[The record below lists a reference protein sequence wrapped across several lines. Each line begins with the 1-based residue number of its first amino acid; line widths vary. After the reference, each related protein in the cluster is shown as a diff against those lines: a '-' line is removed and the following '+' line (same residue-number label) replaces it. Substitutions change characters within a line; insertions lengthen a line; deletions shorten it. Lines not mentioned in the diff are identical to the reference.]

1 MSLNVNNIGSSLQ
14 NVPEYSEFDQ
24 SQVNVRCVGTI
35 SSISTKGDNKRY
47 NRNESKSQKSKSRPR
62 KGHVKPSKKSQKIKQ
77 LLSTRVKQDEGPNSG
92 SITNTSTTTDNMSTH
107 SQIICSTSDSVAPYP
122 TQLYAS
128 NLMRK
133 VLMQDMLSTN
143 KRNNNNVPSLHTK
156 PAVTQL
162 IPGILP
168 NMASSKLVPC
178 NITRLQPELV
188 GTNSIGLQSVPS
200 LAQFLSSNTITG
212 IQSMSPLQGSQST
225 QLLPGTSSTI
235 SQLMPSNRSTG
246 LQSIPGQT
254 PISGA
259 AGLQQRSGI
268 CQLSP
273 GSLSTVTSMLGQL
286 ISTGSTNQEKQS
298 ELSVISK
305 QSSTP
310 TSLPLIENEMTLIG
324 EEPDLSKTTTQSEQ
338 QYPSIAQLKSS
349 QSTSTEE
356 DSLIS
361 LNLGSLSS
369 QGPAQQG
376 SILIPLN
383 QCEKANSENITVTYQ
398 QLQSVLSSLI
408 SGLQGQLDA
417 TQKLVPPIVATS
429 VQNLLNHKSL
439 STGLHQPLQDIAS
452 SNPISDAPYSFVQ
465 FPLNNKETQIN
476 CNTDEQNA
484 ANSTVENNSSLICQS
499 KSDQLE
505 QLTGLQ
511 NRGVGNQ
518 LAVDSGL
525 VDEGNQMFMMNTED
539 RLVEDS
545 FLSEQ
550 SGMLGFFYFSKNL
563 INQQVPHLN
572 FKLTNYSDRQIKNK

>member
-1 MSLNVNNIGSSLQ
+1 MGSSSNQGYLALNVNSI
-14 NVPEYSEFDQ
+14 VPEYAEFDQ
-24 SQVNVRCVGTI
+24 SQVNVGCVGTI
-35 SSISTKGDNKRY
+35 SSTSTKGDNKRY
-47 NRNESKSQKSKSRPR
+47 NRNESKSPKSKSRPR
-62 KGHVKPSKKSQKIKQ
+62 KGQVKPSKKSQKIKQ
-77 LLSTRVKQDEGPNSG
+77 LLSTKLKQDEGPNRG
-92 SITNTSTTTDNMSTH
+92 SITSTTTTTENISTH
-107 SQIICSTSDSVAPYP
+107 SQVICSTSDSVAAFPKSNE
-122 TQLYAS
+122 LFAS

-133 VLMQDMLSTN
+133 VLIQDMLSTN
-143 KRNNNNVPSLHTK
+143 KRSNSNVPSLNTK
-156 PAVTQL
+156 PIVTQL

-168 NMASSKLVPC
+168 NMASSQPVPC
-178 NITRLQPELV
+178 NITRIQPELV

-200 LAQFLSSNTITG
+200 LTQFLSGNTITG
-212 IQSMSPLQGSQST
+212 IQSVSPLQGSHTT
-225 QLLPGTSSTI
+225 QLLSGTSSTI

-254 PISGA
+254 QISGT
-259 AGLQQRSGI
+259 AGLQQSSGI

-286 ISTGSTNQEKQS
+286 ISTGSTHQEKQS

-324 EEPDLSKTTTQSEQ
+324 EEPDISKTTTQSEQ
-338 QYPSIAQLKSS
+338 QDASIAQLKSS
-349 QSTSTEE
+349 QSTPTEE

-361 LNLGSLSS
+361 LNLSSLSS

-383 QCEKANSENITVTYQ
+383 QCEKANSENITVNYL

-417 TQKLVPPIVATS
+417 TQKLIPPIVSTS
-429 VQNLLNHKSL
+429 VQNLLNHKPL
-439 STGLHQPLQDIAS
+439 STGLNLPLQDMAS
-452 SNPISDAPYSFVQ
+452 SNPISDAPFSFVQ
-465 FPLNNKETQIN
+465 SPLNNKENQMN
-476 CNTDEQNA
+476 CNTDEQNT
-484 ANSTVENNSSLICQS
+484 ANSTVDNNSSLICQS

-505 QLTGLQ
+505 QLTGLR

-525 VDEGNQMFMMNTED
+525 VDEGNQLFMMNTED

-550 SGMLGFFYFSKNL
+550 TGMVFFISAKME
-563 INQQVPHLN
+563 
-572 FKLTNYSDRQIKNK
+572 